1 MGSYNIFLVQLL
13 FMQASSFVISKPL
26 KTDFL
31 KAATDDY
38 LSFIAYSG
46 PFVSTVH
53 IKPKLVSA
61 TRGDYLSSIAQDS
74 VVKKPLSV
82 KGDYLSSIAQD
93 NAVKKPVSVKGDYL
107 SSIAQDT
114 VVNKPDNVKGDYL
127 SLRPLP
133 RRPWPNAVNLDTK
146 ESGIAYNNMPA
157 VKPATG
163 MPAVKPATG
172 MPVVK
177 PAPVKPNADHDDK
190 SIVFTDGGMPAVK
203 PDGAGADYLSSLAS
217 YEETGALNMPTINY
231 LNKELKNAQLVLLDS
246 LSNITEEFLLKTI
259 SLLRNN
265 S

>member
-1 MGSYNIFLVQLL
+1 
-13 FMQASSFVISKPL
+13 
-26 KTDFL
+26 
-31 KAATDDY
+31 
-38 LSFIAYSG
+38 
-46 PFVSTVH
+46 
-53 IKPKLVSA
+53 
-61 TRGDYLSSIAQDS
+61 
-74 VVKKPLSV
+74 VKKPVSV
-82 KGDYLSSIAQD
+82 KEDYLSSIAQD
-93 NAVKKPVSVKGDYL
+93 NAVKKPVSVKEDYL
-107 SSIAQDT
+107 SSIA
-114 VVNKPDNVKGDYL
+114 NYC
-127 SLRPLP
+127 
-133 RRPWPNAVNLDTK
+133 AVNYNTE
-146 ESGIAYNNMPA
+146 ESSIAYNNMPLVKSTVAKGDKSMPA

-172 MPVVK
+172 MPAVK
-177 PAPVKPNADHDDK
+177 PAAVKPNADHDDK